1 VTTGVLRFEREN
13 PARTDELVG
22 TVDATDPAGVHAA
35 VARARSAQRAWAAM
49 DLGARCAAVRA
60 GADRIAAEIDDLAVL
75 MARETGKVLPD
86 CRGEL
91 GFSVTVL
98 RWSADRAEELLV
110 DEVID
115 DEAGRL
121 LIRRRPYGVVA
132 AVTPWNAPIILAAL
146 KLGPALVSGNVVVV
160 KPSPLA
166 PFAIARVIE
175 LLRAGLDAHG
185 APEGVVQTVQGDA
198 ETATALVGH
207 PGVDRV
213 AFTGGERA
221 GRAIAALAGQSL
233 TPTLM
238 ELGGNDAALLLDDAD
253 LGPDAMDRLVMATYA
268 TSGQVCM
275 AVKRLLVPRSRH
287 DELVEAYQA
296 AADRVLRIGDP
307 LHDGVSIGP
316 VVTAASAA
324 RVRAMVDA
332 AVDGGAD
339 ALVLGSVDDQT
350 DLGRGHFL
358 RPTLVLGAADHDAL
372 VADEQFGPALPVLA
386 YDSLDEAVARANAGD
401 LGLAASVW
409 SADEERAFAVASR
422 LDAGFTFVNTH
433 NRTGMS
439 LRAPFGGVKRSGWG
453 REYGDEG
460 VLEHTQPCVVHA
472 PGAFRAGGAGLGASA
487 YPS

>member
-1 VTTGVLRFEREN
+1 MAGAPIEREN

-22 TVDATDPAGVHAA
+22 SVEAADPAEVDAT
-35 VARARSAQRAWAAM
+35 VARARIALRAWASTEL
-49 DLGARCAAVRA
+49 DARCAAVRA
-60 GADRIAAEIDDLAVL
+60 GADRIAAELDELAEL

-91 GFSVTVL
+91 GFAVTVL

-115 DEAGRL
+115 DEAGR
-121 LIRRRPYGVVA
+121 IVVRRRPYGVVA
-132 AVTPWNAPIILAAL
+132 AVTPWNAPVILAAL

-166 PFAIARVIE
+166 PFAIARVVE
-175 LLRAGLDAHG
+175 LLGSALG
-185 APEGVVQTVQGDA
+185 ENVVQVVQGDA

-207 PGVDRV
+207 TGVDRV

-221 GRAIAALAGQSL
+221 GRAIAALAGQTL

-238 ELGGNDAALLLDDAD
+238 ELGGNDAALLLEDAD
-253 LGPDAMDRLVMATYA
+253 LGPDAMDRLVMATFA

-275 AVKRLLVPRSRH
+275 AVKRLLVPRTRL
-287 DELVEAYQA
+287 DEFVAAYRA
-296 AADRVLRIGDP
+296 AADRVLRLGDP
-307 LHDGVSIGP
+307 LAEGVTIGP
-316 VVTAASAA
+316 VVTADSAA
-324 RVRAMVDA
+324 RVRALVESACERGAEAFVLGTVDA
-332 AVDGGAD
+332 GAD
-339 ALVLGSVDDQT
+339 LS
-350 DLGRGHFL
+350 RGHYL
-358 RPTLVLGAADHDAL
+358 RPTLVLGVSADDPL
-372 VADEQFGPALPVLA
+372 VTEEQFGPTVPVLA
-386 YDSLDEAVARANAGD
+386 YDSLEEALEVANAGD

-409 SADEERAFAVASR
+409 SADEERAFAVAAR
-422 LDAGFTFVNTH
+422 LEAGFTFVNTH

-439 LRAPFGGVKRSGWG
+439 LRAPFGGIKRSGWG

-472 PGAFRAGGAGLGASA
+472 PGPFRAGGAGLGAAA
-487 YPS
+487 YPG